1 MGEWWDRLGLSQ
13 SLLMARILASVVSQ
27 QGVVLQGG
35 VMTLGGLALAVE
47 GFDRLDYTLRLQWLW
62 KLYGGGEYR

>member
-1 MGEWWDRLGLSQ
+1 MDEWWDTLGLSQ
-13 SLLMARILASVVSQ
+13 SLLMSRILASVSQ
-27 QGVVLQGG
+27 QGVVQQGG

-47 GFDRLDYTLRLQWLW
+47 GFDRLVYTGRLQWLW